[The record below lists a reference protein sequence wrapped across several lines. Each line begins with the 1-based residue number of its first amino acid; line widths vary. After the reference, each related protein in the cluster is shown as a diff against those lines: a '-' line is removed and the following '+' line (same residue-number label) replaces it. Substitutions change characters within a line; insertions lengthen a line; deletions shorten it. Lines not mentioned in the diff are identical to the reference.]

1 MDTISEDA
9 HGKTFH
15 LQSEHRMPHLSNCHG
30 EWTAVA
36 VILANIPLLLAWV
49 KTCLR
54 RNGDLKGQ

>member
-1 MDTISEDA
+1 
-9 HGKTFH
+9 
-15 LQSEHRMPHLSNCHG
+15 MPHLSNCHG